1 VGVAVVGGP
10 ALAGDHLACLAGG
23 ILDRRGDVVREEAG
37 LLARERRRRR
47 RRTLRLLAL
56 ERDLGSGVDG
66 RDGVR
71 ARVSVREGGRGVVGG
86 LDRRAVTAGQ
96 IRVSTSATGGKA
108 WVR

>member
-1 VGVAVVGGP
+1 VVEALLGGLD
-10 ALAGDHLACLAGG
+10 LAGDHLACLAGG

-71 ARVSVREGGRGVVGG
+71 ARVGVAGG

-96 IRVSTSATGGKA
+96 IRGSTSATGERLGFDRGGGK
-108 WVR
+108 R